1 MVSHARSDQRQ
12 GASPLDTGNAT
23 NRHENPRPENEP
35 QSAFARHG
43 PSAEVK
49 MKPLSLWLA
58 FVFSGL
64 VLFSRVGS
72 AQAPYY
78 AGKTMTVVEGNSP
91 GGVADLRTKTIV
103 QFLQKY
109 IPGSPTIVSQYVPGG
124 GGRQA
129 ANQVYRAAG
138 DGLTI
143 GASSPGVLSSA
154 VLGEPG
160 VEYDPFKFIYL
171 GSPFSE
177 NNNMFVTRKA
187 LGLNSLEKLRAVS
200 GLRIG
205 AQSVGHVQYIRGRL
219 FAWLLDLKD
228 PRFVVGYSGTE
239 LDIALE
245 RGEVDARAAALDT
258 RVLAESYNNLVNF
271 HAILEIPKGHR
282 PPQFAHLPEIEA
294 FVRSGLESRL
304 MAMARIFW
312 GVGTLKYLPPS
323 TPEKLAEI
331 LRQAVRETFKDRQ
344 FHEQY
349 KKVIG
354 FYPTPLMPEA
364 QQKLVAALPRDNEVI
379 KLFKAISGI
388 DPLPPRK

>member
-1 MVSHARSDQRQ
+1 
-12 GASPLDTGNAT
+12 
-23 NRHENPRPENEP
+23 
-35 QSAFARHG
+35 
-43 PSAEVK
+43 
-49 MKPLSLWLA
+49 MKRLSRWLA

-64 VLFSRVGS
+64 VLFPSDGS
-72 AQAPYY
+72 TQAPYY
-78 AGKTMTVVEGNSP
+78 AGKTITVIEGNSP
-91 GGVADLRTKTIV
+91 GGVADLRTKSIM

-109 IPGSPTIVSQYVPGG
+109 IPGNPTIVTQYVPGG

-129 ANQVYRAAG
+129 ANHVYRAAA

-143 GASSPGVLSSA
+143 GASSPGTLSSA

-160 VEYDPFKFIYL
+160 VEYDPYKFIYL

-177 NNNMFVTRKA
+177 GINMFATRKA
-187 LGLNSLEKLRAVS
+187 LGINNLEKLRAAS

-219 FAWLLDLKD
+219 FAWLLDVKE

-239 LDIALE
+239 LEIALE
-245 RGEVDARAAALDT
+245 RGEIDARATTLDT
-258 RVLAESYNNLVNF
+258 QTLTESYQNLVDF
-271 HAILEIPKGHR
+271 HAILENPKGRR
-282 PPQFAHLPEIEA
+282 PPQFAHLPEIESFA
-294 FVRSGLESRL
+294 RPGIETRL
-304 MAMARIFW
+304 LALARTFW

-323 TPEKLAEI
+323 TPNNLAEI
-331 LRQAVRETFKDRQ
+331 LRQAVRDTFKDRQ

-354 FYPTPLMPEA
+354 VYPTPLMGEQ

-379 KLFKAISGI
+379 KVFKTISGI

>member
-1 MVSHARSDQRQ
+1 
-12 GASPLDTGNAT
+12 
-23 NRHENPRPENEP
+23 
-35 QSAFARHG
+35 
-43 PSAEVK
+43 

-64 VLFSRVGS
+64 VLCSGVGS